1 LGNGIKVRKRGHFFA
16 VDFLSVHYK
25 GIASTCH
32 IEKRKTKREG
42 GEVAISL

>member
-16 VDFLSVHYK
+16 VDFLSVLYI

-32 IEKRKTKREG
+32 IEKRKTKREV
-42 GEVAISL
+42 GEVAISQ